1 MINLLST
8 EIINKKAPYKV
19 DWDEVTESYDFVTN
33 YGVQI
38 SVYFEEDFL
47 IQSDTSY
54 QLIIGNSNQK
64 KSPRDIKLQKT
75 VLAIIEEFF
84 HQNQAAMLYIC
95 ETGDGKQKVRNRL
108 FKYWFDSYE
117 FNTKYS
123 LYTTHIVDD
132 EGISNFAALILQ
144 NDNPKIVDIVTEFTQ
159 TARVLREKP

>member
-1 MINLLST
+1 MINPLSLDR
-8 EIINKKAPYKV
+8 INKKAPYKV
-19 DWDEVTESYDFVTN
+19 EWDKVTGSFDFVTGH
-33 YGVQI
+33 GVRI
-38 SVYFEEDFL
+38 SVDFEEDFL
-47 IQSDTSY
+47 IQSDISY

-64 KSPRDIKLQKT
+64 KSPRDNKLQKT

-84 HQNQAAMLYIC
+84 HRNQAAVLYIC
-95 ETGDGKQKVRNRL
+95 ETGDGKQQVRNRL

-132 EGISNFAALILQ
+132 EGISNFAALILK

-159 TARVLREKP
+159 TARILREKP

>member
-1 MINLLST
+1 MINTLSLD
-8 EIINKKAPYKV
+8 IINKKAPYKV
-19 DWDEVTESYDFVTN
+19 EWDEVTGSFDFVTG
-33 YGVQI
+33 YGVRI
-38 SVYFEEDFL
+38 SVDFEEDFL

-64 KSPRDIKLQKT
+64 KSPRDNKLQKT

-84 HQNQAAMLYIC
+84 HRNQAAVLYIC
-95 ETGDGKQKVRNRL
+95 ETGDGKQQVRNRL

-132 EGISNFAALILQ
+132 EGISNFAALILK
-144 NDNPKIVDIVTEFTQ
+144 NDNPKIVDIVTEFVQ
-159 TARVLREKP
+159 TARTLNEKP

>member
-1 MINLLST
+1 MTGSF
-8 EIINKKAPYKV
+8 
-19 DWDEVTESYDFVTN
+19 DFVTGH
-33 YGVQI
+33 GVRI
-38 SVYFEEDFL
+38 SVDFEEDFL
-47 IQSDTSY
+47 IQSDISY

-64 KSPRDIKLQKT
+64 KSPRDNKLQKT

-84 HQNQAAMLYIC
+84 HRNQAAVLYIC
-95 ETGDGKQKVRNRL
+95 ETGDGKQQVRNRL

-132 EGISNFAALILQ
+132 EGISNFAALILK

-159 TARVLREKP
+159 TARILREKP

>member
-1 MINLLST
+1 MINLLSI

-33 YGVQI
+33 YGVRI

-84 HQNQAAMLYIC
+84 HRNQAAMLYIC
-95 ETGDGKQKVRNRL
+95 ETGDGKQKVSSRL

-132 EGISNFAALILQ
+132 EGISNFAALILK
-144 NDNPKIVDIVTEFTQ
+144 NDNPKIVDVITEFTQ
-159 TARVLREKP
+159 TAKILREKP

>member
-1 MINLLST
+1 M
-8 EIINKKAPYKV
+8 
-19 DWDEVTESYDFVTN
+19 TESYDFVTN
-33 YGVQI
+33 YGVRI

-108 FKYWFDSYE
+108 FKYWFAPYE

-132 EGISNFAALILQ
+132 EGISNFAALIIK
-144 NDNPKIVDIVTEFTQ
+144 NDNPKIVDVVTEFTQ
-159 TARVLREKP
+159 TAKILREKT

>member
-1 MINLLST
+1 
-8 EIINKKAPYKV
+8 
-19 DWDEVTESYDFVTN
+19 VTGSFDFVTGH
-33 YGVQI
+33 GVRI
-38 SVYFEEDFL
+38 SVDFEEDFL
-47 IQSDTSY
+47 IQSDISY

-64 KSPRDIKLQKT
+64 KSPRDNKLQKT

-84 HQNQAAMLYIC
+84 HRNQAAVLYIC
-95 ETGDGKQKVRNRL
+95 ETGDGKQQVRNRL

-132 EGISNFAALILQ
+132 EGISNFAALILK

-159 TARVLREKP
+159 TARILREKP

>member
-1 MINLLST
+1 MINPLSLD
-8 EIINKKAPYKV
+8 IINKKAPYKV
-19 DWDEVTESYDFVTN
+19 EWDEVTGAFDFVTGH
-33 YGVQI
+33 GVRI
-38 SVYFEEDFL
+38 SVDFEEDFL

-64 KSPRDIKLQKT
+64 KSPRDNKLQKT

-84 HQNQAAMLYIC
+84 HRNQAAVLYIC
-95 ETGDGKQKVRNRL
+95 ETGDGKQQVRNRL

-132 EGISNFAALILQ
+132 DGISNFAALILK
-144 NDNPKIVDIVTEFTQ
+144 NDNSKIVDIVTEFTQ
-159 TARVLREKP
+159 TAKILREKP